1 MHVNG
6 PDQAEWLRRALAP
19 HARGDH
25 PSTPD
30 CLDEDTLTA
39 LAEGTLDAET
49 HTAVTPHVA
58 SCPRCRHLV
67 ASVARAIA
75 DPDVAKEIR
84 ALVGD
89 AAEGSR
95 RRRVQ
100 RTGWIAAG
108 VAAASVLLLL
118 AWPPPL
124 DEPLPHR
131 ALPMT
136 AAPAPEAVSP
146 VGTVAEARSL
156 RWTAAPGA
164 DRYRVT
170 LFDAAGTILYET
182 ELADTVAVLPDSVL
196 PVPGVTYWWEVEAR
210 VGFDRWAAS
219 GLIEFS
225 VAGGPGR

>member
-1 MHVNG
+1 MHAKG
-6 PDQAEWLRRALAP
+6 PDHAEWLRRALTP
-19 HARGDH
+19 HVRGDN

-30 CLDEDTLTA
+30 CLDDDTLTA
-39 LAEGTLDAET
+39 LAAGTLGADMRA
-49 HTAVTPHVA
+49 AVTPHVA
-58 SCPRCRHLV
+58 SCARCRQLV

-75 DPDVAKEIR
+75 DPEVAREIR
-84 ALVGD
+84 AAEGD
-89 AAEGSR
+89 AAEVKRSR
-95 RRRVQ
+95 LQ
-100 RTGWIAAG
+100 RAGWIGVG

-118 AWPPPL
+118 AWPPPSQ
-124 DEPLPHR
+124 EPLPHR
-131 ALPMT
+131 APPMT
-136 AAPAPEAVSP
+136 AAPAPEALSP

-182 ELADTVAVLPDSVL
+182 EVADTEAALPDSVL

-219 GLIEFS
+219 ELIEFS
-225 VAGGPGR
+225 VARGAGR